1 MPPPPE
7 TEVEEEDMEEDDVAF
22 PVPDAG
28 DPALPIDMTSLC
40 AAYKGAAAAE
50 AWLIATLQ
58 EWNKIS
64 KLKVKVKTYQK
75 VSFYLLFQL
84 PNQKSVT

>member
-1 MPPPPE
+1 MPIAAVTKLEAVNPPILPPPIPPPPE
-7 TEVEEEDMEEDDVAF
+7 TEVKEEDMEEDDVAF

-50 AWLIATLQ
+50 A
-58 EWNKIS
+58 
-64 KLKVKVKTYQK
+64 
-75 VSFYLLFQL
+75 
-84 PNQKSVT
+84 

>member
-1 MPPPPE
+1 MPIAAVTKLEAVNPPILPPPMPPPE

-28 DPALPIDMTSLC
+28 DPALPTDMTSLC

-50 AWLIATLQ
+50 A
-58 EWNKIS
+58 
-64 KLKVKVKTYQK
+64 
-75 VSFYLLFQL
+75 
-84 PNQKSVT
+84 

>member
-22 PVPDAG
+22 PFPDPG
-28 DPALPIDMTSLC
+28 DPALPTDMTSLC

-50 AWLIATLQ
+50 A
-58 EWNKIS
+58 
-64 KLKVKVKTYQK
+64 
-75 VSFYLLFQL
+75 
-84 PNQKSVT
+84 